1 MVAPQGDSN
10 MMRVTL
16 LVFCLAL
23 FAAPALADTKAPT
36 GIAGFS
42 IGADIKEYKAK
53 VDMAEADKEFF
64 RPCLSQAP
72 INPMPGYRSGYLSYG
87 TCQNP
92 GMVVRI
98 KLNYEDD
105 SLDFF
110 NKVLEALKGQ
120 YGDPDE
126 WRGNAFGT
134 LRTWK
139 WSMTS
144 EVGDDISLILMYYQ
158 GDDGAYTKGNS
169 IRINAYNRIVAEEE
183 CYKAKGGDKQ
193 AKEDRAASLKK
204 IKDFNWYLPN

>member
-1 MVAPQGDSN
+1 
-10 MMRVTL
+10 MMLRVTL
-16 LVFCLAL
+16 LIFCLAL
-23 FAAPALADTKAPT
+23 FPSTALADAKAPT
-36 GIAGFS
+36 DIAGFS
-42 IGADIKEYKAK
+42 IGADIKDYKAK
-53 VDMAEADKEFF
+53 VDLAEADKEFF
-64 RPCLSQAP
+64 RPYLSQAP

-87 TCQNP
+87 TCKNP
-92 GMVVRI
+92 GLVVRI

-110 NKVLEALKGQ
+110 NKVLAALKDK

-144 EVGDDISLILMYYQ
+144 EAGDDISLILMYYQ

-183 CYKAKGGDKQ
+183 CFKAKGGESQAAKDK
-193 AKEDRAASLKK
+193 AESLEKV
-204 IKDFNWYLPN
+204 KDFSWFLPN